1 MTATFTHRPLFGWRC
16 RLWIKNK
23 VVGTAWGEDQ
33 FQALDRAMLALN
45 AVKAASLAIKTV
57 SDTNEE
63 ISTWAIPS

>member
-1 MTATFTHRPLFGWRC
+1 MTATFTYRPLFGWRC

-33 FQALDRAMLALN
+33 SQALDRVMSDLDQSRPQVGVA
-45 AVKAASLAIKTV
+45 KSV

-63 ISTWAIPS
+63 ISTWAIL

>member
-23 VVGTAWGEDQ
+23 VVGTAWGENQ
-33 FQALDRAMLALN
+33 FQALDRAMRDLESAN
-45 AVKAASLAIKTV
+45 PPHTIKSV

-63 ISTWAIPS
+63 ISTWATL

>member
-33 FQALDRAMLALN
+33 FQALDRAMLALVDTN
-45 AVKAASLAIKTV
+45 PPSRTIKSV

-63 ISTWAIPS
+63 ISTWATL